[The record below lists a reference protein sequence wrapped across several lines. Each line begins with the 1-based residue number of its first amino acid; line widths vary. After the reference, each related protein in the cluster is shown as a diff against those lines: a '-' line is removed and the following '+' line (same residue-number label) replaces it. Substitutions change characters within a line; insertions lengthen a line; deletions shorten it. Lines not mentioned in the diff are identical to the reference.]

1 MKQETF
7 MGKAIKEMLESG
19 VSVIFNK
26 RKRYSKHNVSNT
38 FDSWNKV
45 PVLTVQNYNNE
56 WETNFENFIH
66 EYCHFLQWKE
76 KSDIYRDGLINLWLL
91 DLYCEGK
98 NEAFTEEQLWAIQE
112 LELDCEKRVLGL
124 NKKFK
129 LGIDHDRY
137 IRETN
142 AYIYSYRYSMEMKV
156 FLTKVDYSDPK
167 ISGLFKPILLTKNE
181 CQLDMPEYRKLY
193 VG

>member
-1 MKQETF
+1 MRQETF
-7 MGKAIKEMLESG
+7 MGKAIKEMLKSG

-26 RKRYSKHNVSNT
+26 RKRYRKHNVSNT

-45 PVLTVQNYNNE
+45 PVLTVQNYNDD
-56 WETNFENFIH
+56 WVTNFENFIH
-66 EYCHFLQWKE
+66 EYCHFLQWKD
-76 KSDIYRDGLINLWLL
+76 KSDIYSDGLINLLLL

-98 NEAFTEEQLWAIQE
+98 NATFTEEQLWAIQE
-112 LELDCEKRVLGL
+112 LELDCEKRVLEL

-129 LGIDHDRY
+129 LGIDEDRY

-142 AYIYSYRYSMEMKV
+142 AYIYSYRYSMEMKNN
-156 FLTKVDYSDPK
+156 LAKVDYSEPK
-167 ISGLFKPILLTKNE
+167 ISRLFNPVLLTKDE

-193 VG
+193 IS

>member
-1 MKQETF
+1 MRQETF

-45 PVLTVQNYNNE
+45 PVLTVQNYNNK

-66 EYCHFLQWKE
+66 EYCHFIQWRE
-76 KSDIYRDGLINLWLL
+76 KSDIYRDGLINLLLL

-98 NEAFTEEQLWAIQE
+98 NPTFTEEQLWAIQE
-112 LELDCEKRVLGL
+112 LELDCEKRVLEL

-129 LGIDHDRY
+129 LGIDEERY
-137 IRETN
+137 ICETN
-142 AYIYSYRYSMEMKV
+142 AYIYSYRYSMEMKK
-156 FLTKVDYSDPK
+156 FSSKVDYTDPK
-167 ISGLFKPILLTKNE
+167 ISSLFKPILLTKDE
-181 CQLDMPEYRKLY
+181 CRLDMPEYRQLY

>member
-1 MKQETF
+1 MTQETF

-19 VSVIFNK
+19 VSVVFNK
-26 RKRYSKHNVSNT
+26 RKRYSKNNVSNT
-38 FDSWNKV
+38 FDSWSKV
-45 PVLTVQNYNNE
+45 PVLTVQNYNNN

-76 KSDIYRDGLINLWLL
+76 KSNIYRDGLINLWLL

-98 NEAFTEEQLWAIQE
+98 NAAFTEDQLWAIQE